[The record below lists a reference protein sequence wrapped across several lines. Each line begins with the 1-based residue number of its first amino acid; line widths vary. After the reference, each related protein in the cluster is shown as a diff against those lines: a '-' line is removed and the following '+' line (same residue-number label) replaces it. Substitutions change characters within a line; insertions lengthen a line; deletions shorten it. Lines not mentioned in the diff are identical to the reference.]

1 MAKDNSKNNN
11 IILIGFMGSGKT
23 SIGLKLSYKLQLAV
37 EDTDKIIEARENTS
51 ISEIFAAKGEGYFR
65 KLELEVLYEIKNSSG
80 RKIYSLGGGTPVQLQ
95 NQSIICKCGTVIYL
109 RAKPETIYDRLKGDT
124 TRPLLQ
130 CDDPL
135 AKIRDL
141 ISKRSPAYERC
152 ADLIVDV
159 DELEQSEIVDAIVNY
174 INGENC
180 NEDTCN

>member
-1 MAKDNSKNNN
+1 M
-11 IILIGFMGSGKT
+11 
-23 SIGLKLSYKLQLAV
+23 
-37 EDTDKIIEARENTS
+37 
-51 ISEIFAAKGEGYFR
+51 
-65 KLELEVLYEIKNSSG
+65 LYEIKNSSG